1 VFNPI
6 SVFLVYHHDLNLAAV
21 IYEVNN
27 TFGETHSY
35 VAPASGHEVEH
46 QEADKIFHVSPFF
59 DVSGRY
65 AFTLRTSGEAMS
77 LTIDKYSE
85 AVRDHLA
92 TLKLRREALNDKN
105 LARAFFSIPFLTFKV
120 VLGIHWEALK
130 LLVKGARYYHKP
142 KPPISASVARLSR
155 IPSPH
160 E

>member
-1 VFNPI
+1 M
-6 SVFLVYHHDLNLAAV
+6 
-21 IYEVNN
+21 
-27 TFGETHSY
+27 
-35 VAPASGHEVEH
+35 VEH

-65 AFTLRTSGEAMS
+65 AFTLRTSSDTLS
-77 LTIDKYSE
+77 LTIDKYSD

-92 TLKLRREALNDKN
+92 TLKLRREPMNDKN
-105 LARAFFSIPFLTFKV
+105 LARAFFAIPFLTFKV

-130 LLVKGARYYHKP
+130 LLVKGARYHHKP